1 MTYPL
6 SRPVSAIDSKCSPPK
21 RYRWGTVHA
30 FRKLSACQLQVAGE
44 SATEVAVLV
53 CGAEFLDHLGSAGI
67 QSLLDSRVIYG
78 IKFGGIAAD
87 HGGQELTLLALD
99 SGAVVCLGLDGHG
112 ETDLGPGIDQGI
124 GVGGYASFMP
134 R

>member
-1 MTYPL
+1 M
-6 SRPVSAIDSKCSPPK
+6 RRIK
-21 RYRWGTVHA
+21 
-30 FRKLSACQLQVAGE
+30 VAGE
-44 SATEVAVLV
+44 SAAEVARLV

-67 QSLLDSRVIYG
+67 QSLLDGRVIYR
-78 IKFGGIAAD
+78 IKICRIAAD
-87 HGGQELTLLALD
+87 HGGKELTLLALD
-99 SGAVVCLGLDGHG
+99 GSAIVCLGLDGHG